1 MGIAFG
7 IVIALLFIGVT
18 FACVKHYDYCNKIQY
33 LEDNGYVKHKHTVG
47 YDGRYILYFTK
58 GVTKVDE
65 EELFKLFKFSCF
77 YNANSCFFHVNLMRK
92 TDEGGFSCV
101 CR

>member
-1 MGIAFG
+1 MGIVFG
-7 IVIALLFIGVT
+7 IIILLLFIGVT
-18 FACVKHYDYCNKIQY
+18 CTCIKHYDYCAKIQY

-65 EELFKLFKFSCF
+65 EELFKLTLKELKEK
-77 YNANSCFFHVNLMRK
+77 YK
-92 TDEGGFSCV
+92 
-101 CR
+101 